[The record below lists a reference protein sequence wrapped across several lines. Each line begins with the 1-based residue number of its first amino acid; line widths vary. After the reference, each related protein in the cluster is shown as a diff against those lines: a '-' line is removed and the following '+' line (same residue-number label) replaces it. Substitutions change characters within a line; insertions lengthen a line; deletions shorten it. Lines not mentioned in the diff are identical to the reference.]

1 MFAEFKKKNSISPKL
16 ANWLFYVF
24 FIFAAGVHS
33 AYGANITIDDAT
45 VTETSGGTFIYFNVN
60 IDAADASNNVTV
72 NYTVNDGTATNSGG
86 DFDNG
91 GGSGSVTLAKFQT
104 TVQIGINTQ
113 DDSVFEGTETFSIT
127 LNSVSHGHVITDSS
141 ATGTILDDEIA
152 PTVNLTNA
160 ALAAE
165 GNSGNVVDI
174 TLSHAAKVDIDVD
187 YAFSDGTAVNGVD
200 YTGVDGTAT
209 ISAGST
215 FVGVAAA
222 TITDGID
229 EAAYE
234 TFTVTISN
242 PTASWAT
249 LGSTDTETI
258 TVIDVDGGLSI
269 DDVTVS
275 EAAGNASVTV
285 TLQGPTAA
293 PLTVD
298 YATADNTAVA
308 GSDYTGASSTTLS
321 FSAVGNT
328 LTPVT
333 QTITVPIND
342 DATFEGSETFSIGLS
357 NVSGAAVLTDA
368 NAVITITDNDSTPT
382 VDFNAT
388 SSSGAESSSSTALQ
402 VDLSNASASNVTVN
416 YAVTGTATGGGTD
429 YTLAN
434 GTLTITAGN
443 TTGTITIASII
454 DDAFNEGNETV
465 IVTLS
470 SPSGATLGSDTVHT
484 YTITDTDGTPTID
497 INATSSGGVEATS
510 SAALQVDLS
519 SASASNVTVN
529 FVVTGTATGGGTDYT
544 LADGALTINAGNTT
558 GTITIA
564 SIVDDAITEGD
575 ETVIVTLSA
584 PSGATL
590 GSDRVHT
597 YTIADNDAVTGNV
610 SDAQLSSAIQ
620 AASDVFQIDD
630 RRYNIRMAD
639 QSRKIIQ
646 ISMNTNLSGGCGSLS
661 SHSLCGVSNL
671 VNKAITNRD
680 NSNSTNTQVGIPDVD
695 ISGGD
700 DGTNGKIS
708 FVDVDALLDDGAKR
722 IVSVTADFSENK
734 NGSDTNSIM
743 VSYAR
748 ETFDPIRSSAIGIF
762 THLHR
767 AKTDVNGVY
776 SGNAKVQGFNVGLYV
791 NNFGNENY
799 VTSGY
804 ASVGYSHSAY
814 KLSSAGTFINN
825 RFDTYNTQ
833 AGVSL
838 MGKQELGD
846 ILFMPKFTLD
856 AFVTMQEKSAPKVVV
871 GSAERVGFL
880 TQRVLTEVQ
889 VGFRPH
895 VTLDLSEGEF
905 DSALDVNPQI
915 FCGYAANL
923 SDCGWGLEISSAT
936 KPDGENTEYRIDLG
950 YESYRGD
957 TTARIKMQMESNPLG
972 TTDVYSTTT
981 LTNDFTDISIDGV
994 RQNPGIEWEFGV
1006 RY

>member
-1 MFAEFKKKNSISPKL
+1 MFAEFKKKNSISRKL

-24 FIFAAGVHS
+24 FIFASGVYS

-104 TVQIGINTQ
+104 TVQIGINTH

-141 ATGTILDDEIA
+141 ATGTILDNEIA

-242 PTASWAT
+242 PTARWST

-258 TVIDVDGGLSI
+258 TVVDVDGGLSI

-429 YTLAN
+429 YTLA
-434 GTLTITAGN
+434 
-443 TTGTITIASII
+443 
-454 DDAFNEGNETV
+454 
-465 IVTLS
+465 
-470 SPSGATLGSDTVHT
+470 
-484 YTITDTDGTPTID
+484 
-497 INATSSGGVEATS
+497 
-510 SAALQVDLS
+510 
-519 SASASNVTVN
+519 
-529 FVVTGTATGGGTDYT
+529 
-544 LADGALTINAGNTT
+544 DGALTINAGNTT
-558 GTITIA
+558 GTVTIA

-597 YTIADNDAVTGNV
+597 YTIVDNDAVTGNV

-661 SHSLCGVSNL
+661 SHSLCGASNL

-776 SGNAKVQGFNVGLYV
+776 SGNAKVKGFNVGLYV
-791 NNFGNENY
+791 NNFGNESY

-804 ASVGYSHSAY
+804 ASVGYSHSTY

-936 KPDGENTEYRIDLG
+936 KPDGENTEYKIDLG

-981 LTNDFTDISIDGV
+981 LTNDFTDMSIDGV